1 MRSAFVTTIYRTHV
15 SNLGV
20 EVKSNRGYNKSF
32 TTYFFPAHI
41 LNCGKMSHTHIAF
54 MINYHHVCW
63 LYAAHCCAIFCT
75 FHPIP
80 KLLLPILSLQH
91 QWNIPVRLDAMLIC
105 WVCLRIEDPP
115 TNKKENMVYQQ
126 FPISLKDPVFFV
138 QYFTFLCFCKIALLR
153 VIPTMKFQDIY
164 FDTYSDIFPNI
175 LSDIHSRRKLQES
188 NLILGNVLWQPVWHM
203 YLAYEH
209 CAI

>member
-1 MRSAFVTTIYRTHV
+1 MHVWYIIVSCMHMMRSAFVTTIYRTHV

-115 TNKKENMVYQQ
+115 HKQERKYGLSAVSYIVKG
-126 FPISLKDPVFFV
+126 PCFFCSIL
-138 QYFTFLCFCKIALLR
+138 YFFMFL
-153 VIPTMKFQDIY
+153 
-164 FDTYSDIFPNI
+164 
-175 LSDIHSRRKLQES
+175 
-188 NLILGNVLWQPVWHM
+188 
-203 YLAYEH
+203 
-209 CAI
+209 